1 LLRAPLAALEAL
13 AIIGLASAVALGCG
27 KKKDERPIPAPPPRG
42 AASIDELSTGLG
54 VARGLDA
61 NLAPSSTEWRRIF
74 VLDDKRAILAG
85 DIANEAVALVTADAG
100 KTWRSYRAER
110 DAWSSWSVGADGV
123 AVLTTGAKE
132 QPKVK
137 TQPPKAPAETVK
149 LFFAPEG
156 ALELTSPWP
165 LLPPAPPPPDP
176 PPKFAPKPVKSYL
189 AIDATPFV
197 LSASAAALVIDGG
210 PRKISLAYAGP
221 PGSEVVPPLL
231 LPPVE
236 RFILTP
242 YGRAPLL
249 LSIKGR
255 DLLTRPMP
263 GPGKPLDAPQKVP
276 NVVALPTL
284 FNELTAPPAC
294 ESEGWSFQPIT
305 QGPSKMSLLGIS
317 PEKTVVLPLPPP
329 PPGTAKTT
337 RVGCS
342 NGKYVVQTTDPKENA
357 STLALCDLE
366 PESKCVT
373 PKKPP
378 FRSWTETH
386 QETIVTTPTAQGVAA
401 VMSSQAGERWG
412 LYFAQSVEGGATYE
426 VSRVIGEGTSGRGK
440 MDLGALISFGKR
452 TLILL
457 SADVTGTSRRGW
469 YVIISDD
476 GGLTWTPP

>member
-1 LLRAPLAALEAL
+1 MRIARLEAL
-13 AIIGLASAVALGCG
+13 AALAFIGLVIAATPGCG
-27 KKKDERPIPAPPPRG
+27 KKKEDKPIPAPPPRG

-54 VARGLDA
+54 IARGLDA
-61 NLAPSSTEWRRIF
+61 NLAPSSTEWRRVF

-85 DIANEAVALVTADAG
+85 DIANEAIALVTADAG

-110 DAWSSWSVGADGV
+110 DAWSSWSVGAEGT
-123 AVLTTGAKE
+123 AVLTSGAKE

-137 TQPPKAPAETVK
+137 TQPPKAPAESVR
-149 LFFAPEG
+149 LFFAPPD

-165 LLPPAPPPPDP
+165 LLPPEPPPPDP
-176 PPKFAPKPVKSYL
+176 PPKFAPPPVKSYL
-189 AIDATPFV
+189 AIDAIPFV
-197 LSASAAALVIDGG
+197 LSSSSAAFVVDRG
-210 PRKISLAYAGP
+210 PRKVSLMFAGP
-221 PGSEVVPPLL
+221 PGSEAPPPLD
-231 LPPVE
+231 LPPAE
-236 RFILTP
+236 KFIGTP
-242 YGRAPLL
+242 YGRAPRL

-255 DLLTRPMP
+255 DLMARPFP
-263 GPGKPLDAPQKVP
+263 AAGKPLDAPQKVP

-294 ESEGWSFQPIT
+294 EAEGWSFQMIT
-305 QGPSKMSLLGIS
+305 QGPAKMSLLGVS
-317 PEKTVVLPLPPP
+317 LETTAVVTLPP
-329 PPGTAKTT
+329 TTVKKT
-337 RVGCS
+337 RVGCGI
-342 NGKYVVQTTDPKENA
+342 GKFVVQTMDAKENA
-357 STLALCDLE
+357 PTLSICDLE
-366 PESKCVT
+366 GACVT

-386 QETIVTTPTAQGVAA
+386 EETITTTPTAQGVAA

-476 GGLTWTPP
+476 GGLTWTSP

>member
-1 LLRAPLAALEAL
+1 MDAFAALAV
-13 AIIGLASAVALGCG
+13 IGLMAAAASGCG
-27 KKKDERPIPAPPPRG
+27 GKKEEKPIPAPPPRG

-54 VARGLDA
+54 VARGLDT

-85 DIANEAVALVTADAG
+85 DIANEAIALVTADAG

-110 DAWSSWSVGADGV
+110 DAWSSWSVGVDGV
-123 AVLTTGAKE
+123 AVLTSGAKE

-137 TQPPKAPAETVK
+137 TQPPKAPAESVK
-149 LFFAPEG
+149 LFFAPPD

-165 LLPPAPPPPDP
+165 LLAPEPPPTTP
-176 PPKFAPKPVKSYL
+176 PPKFAPPPVKTYL

-197 LSASAAALVIDGG
+197 LSASSAAFVVDRG
-210 PRKISLAYAGP
+210 PRKVSLMFAGP
-221 PGSEVVPPLL
+221 PGSEAAPPLD
-231 LPPVE
+231 LPPTE
-236 RFILTP
+236 KLIPTP
-242 YGRAPLL
+242 YGRAPTL

-255 DLLTRPMP
+255 DLLMRPLP
-263 GPGKPLDAPQKVP
+263 AAGKPLDAPQKVP

-284 FNELTAPPAC
+284 LNELTAPPAC

-305 QGPSKMSLLGIS
+305 QGPAKMALLGVS
-317 PEKTVVLPLPPP
+317 PGKSVVVALPP
-329 PPGTAKTT
+329 TTEKTT

-342 NGKYVVQTTDPKENA
+342 TGKFVVQTLDAKENA
-357 STLALCDLE
+357 TTLSLCDLE
-366 PESKCVT
+366 GACVT

-378 FRSWTETH
+378 FRSWTEKHKDVIT
-386 QETIVTTPTAQGVAA
+386 TTPTAQGVAA

-426 VSRVIGEGTSGRGK
+426 VSRMIGEGTGTRGK

-476 GGLTWTPP
+476 GGLTWTAP

>member
-1 LLRAPLAALEAL
+1 LHIARIEALAALAL
-13 AIIGLASAVALGCG
+13 IGLAALSGCG
-27 KKKDERPIPAPPPRG
+27 GKKEEKPIPAPPPRG

-54 VARGLDA
+54 LARGLDA
-61 NLAPSSTEWRRIF
+61 NLAPSSTDWRRVF
-74 VLDDKRAILAG
+74 VLDDKTAILAG

-110 DAWSSWSVGADGV
+110 DAWSSWSVGVDGV
-123 AVLTTGAKE
+123 AVLTSGAKE

-137 TQPPKAPAETVK
+137 NQPPKAPAESVK
-149 LFFAPEG
+149 LFFAPPG
-156 ALELTSPWP
+156 ALELTASWP
-165 LLPPAPPPPDP
+165 LLPPEPPPPDP

-189 AIDATPFV
+189 AIDAVPFV
-197 LSASAAALVIDGG
+197 VSASSAVFVVDRG
-210 PRKISLAYAGP
+210 PRKISLMFAGP
-221 PGSEVVPPLL
+221 PGSEAVPPLD

-236 RFILTP
+236 KFIPTP
-242 YGRAPLL
+242 YGRAPRL

-255 DLLTRPMP
+255 DLMARPMP
-263 GPGKPLDAPQKVP
+263 APGKPLDAPLKVP

-284 FNELTAPPAC
+284 LNELSVPPAC
-294 ESEGWSFQPIT
+294 EAEGWSFQRIT
-305 QGPSKMSLLGIS
+305 QGPGKMALLGVS
-317 PEKTVVLPLPPP
+317 PETTVTVALPQA
-329 PPGTAKTT
+329 TEKTT
-337 RVGCS
+337 RVGCGV
-342 NGKYVVQTTDPKENA
+342 GKFVVQTVDAKENA
-357 STLALCDLE
+357 STLSVCDLE
-366 PESKCVT
+366 GACVT

-378 FRSWTETH
+378 FRSWAEKH
-386 QETIVTTPTAQGVAA
+386 EETIATTPTAQGVAA

-412 LYFAQSVEGGATYE
+412 LYFAQSVEGGSTYE
-426 VSRVIGEGTSGRGK
+426 VSRVIGEGTSTRGK